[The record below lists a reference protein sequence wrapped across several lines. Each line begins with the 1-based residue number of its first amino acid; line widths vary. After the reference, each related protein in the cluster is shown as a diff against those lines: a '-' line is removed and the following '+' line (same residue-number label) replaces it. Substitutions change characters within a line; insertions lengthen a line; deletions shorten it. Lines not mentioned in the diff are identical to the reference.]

1 MPVAIPASSVPSE
14 SAFSMVGRIIDDY
27 RASLKPETVQALMLS
42 KAWIQFYWKHP
53 DVLPRPKYTFP
64 PSKRN
69 KDQSST
75 SSTNYLEE
83 QEFL

>member
-1 MPVAIPASSVPSE
+1 MHVAIPASSVPSE

-53 DVLPRPKYTFP
+53 DVLPRPKYIFP

-69 KDQSST
+69 NDQNT
-75 SSTNYLEE
+75 SSTNSLEE
-83 QEFL
+83 QEIL

>member
-14 SAFSMVGRIIDDY
+14 SAFSENDY
-27 RASLKPETVQALMLS
+27 RASLKPETVVQALILS

-83 QEFL
+83 QEFFLVKF